1 MKTIYLECNMGAA
14 GDMLAAAL
22 LELHPD
28 RQGFINR
35 LNDLGL
41 PGVRFEAE
49 SSVKC
54 GITGTHMRITV
65 NGVEEESY
73 DGHEHDHEHN
83 DCEHDDHHHE
93 HDCEHGEYHH
103 EHEHEH
109 NHEHYEHGNEHSD
122 HEHIN
127 EHHVHECNECIE
139 GYDHSHCDDN
149 CDHHHEHEHELGHGH
164 EHSEHC
170 HEHEHEHEHEHG
182 EHCHEHDNCEHT
194 HEHEH
199 THSHHHAHYGLKDIE
214 HTVSHLNLP
223 DKVRSDV
230 LSVYR
235 LIAEAESYAHGRPID
250 EIHFHE
256 VGSLDAIADITAV
269 CLLINELAP
278 ERIIASPIHVGC
290 GQVRCAHGVLP
301 VPAPATAWILKE
313 VPTYGGEVRGELCTP
328 TGAALIKHFADEFGA
343 QPAMRIRNIGYGCGK
358 KNFEWANCIR
368 AMLGETAMNRDSVVE
383 LSCNLD
389 DMTPEAV
396 GFAMERLFEAGALDV
411 YTLPAGMKKNRP
423 GILLTCI
430 CRHEQREEM
439 VKTMF
444 MHTTTLGIRESE
456 CNRYVLNRK
465 VETLCTEY
473 GSIRVKKAEGWG
485 VKREKLEYDDL
496 AAIARKNGISLA
508 QAEELAMK

>member
-28 RQGFINR
+28 RQGFIKR

-41 PGVRFEAE
+41 LGVRFEAE
-49 SSVKC
+49 RSVKC

-65 NGVEEESY
+65 NGAEEESY
-73 DGHEHDHEHN
+73 DGHEHAHEHSH
-83 DCEHDDHHHE
+83 EHEH
-93 HDCEHGEYHH
+93 HDCEHGDHH
-103 EHEHEH
+103 HDHDCEHS
-109 NHEHYEHGNEHSD
+109 HEHYDCEHG
-122 HEHIN
+122 
-127 EHHVHECNECIE
+127 
-139 GYDHSHCDDN
+139 
-149 CDHHHEHEHELGHGH
+149 
-164 EHSEHC
+164 
-170 HEHEHEHEHEHG
+170 
-182 EHCHEHDNCEHT
+182 
-194 HEHEH
+194 HEH
-199 THSHHHAHYGLKDIE
+199 THSHEHHHAHYGLKDIE
-214 HTVSHLNLP
+214 HTVSHLNLT

-235 LIAEAESYAHGRPID
+235 LIAEAESHAHGSPID

-278 ERIIASPIHVGC
+278 ERIITSPIHVGC

-301 VPAPATAWILKE
+301 VPAPATAWILKD

-343 QPAMRIRNIGYGCGK
+343 QPTMRILNIGYGCGK
-358 KNFEWANCIR
+358 KDFEWANCIR
-368 AMLGETAMNRDSVVE
+368 AMLGETTMNRDSVVE

-423 GILLTCI
+423 GVLLTCI
-430 CRHEQREEM
+430 CRHEQRDEL

-444 MHTTTLGIRESE
+444 MHTTTLGIRERE
-456 CNRYVLNRK
+456 CNRYILDRK

-485 VKREKLEYDDL
+485 VKREKPEYDDL
-496 AAIARKNGISLA
+496 AAVARKCGISIA
-508 QAEELAMK
+508 QAEDLAVK

>member
-28 RQGFINR
+28 RQGFMKR
-35 LNDLGL
+35 LNALGL

-49 SSVKC
+49 RSVKC

-65 NGVEEESY
+65 NGDEEESY
-73 DGHEHDHEHN
+73 DEHEHDHEHGYHHHEHDHENSHEHHEHNDHEHIYEHHEHECHECVEEYDHGHCDEDYEHHHEHEQEHGNCEYSHEHGEHHYEHSHEHHEHN
-83 DCEHDDHHHE
+83 DCEH
-93 HDCEHGEYHH
+93 
-103 EHEHEH
+103 
-109 NHEHYEHGNEHSD
+109 
-122 HEHIN
+122 
-127 EHHVHECNECIE
+127 
-139 GYDHSHCDDN
+139 
-149 CDHHHEHEHELGHGH
+149 GH
-164 EHSEHC
+164 EH
-170 HEHEHEHEHEHG
+170 
-182 EHCHEHDNCEHT
+182 
-194 HEHEH
+194 HEH
-199 THSHHHAHYGLKDIE
+199 THSHGHHHAHYGLKDIE
-214 HTVSHLNLP
+214 HTVSHLDLP
-223 DKVRSDV
+223 NKVRSDV

-235 LIAEAESYAHGRPID
+235 LIAEAESHAHGRPID

-278 ERIIASPIHVGC
+278 ARIIASPIHVGC

-301 VPAPATAWILKE
+301 VPAPATAWILKD
-313 VPTYGGEVRGELCTP
+313 VPTYGGKVRGELCTP

-358 KNFEWANCIR
+358 KDFEWANCIR
-368 AMLGETAMNRDSVVE
+368 AMLGETTMNCDSVVE

-423 GILLTCI
+423 GVLLTCI
-430 CRHEQREEM
+430 CHHEQRDEL

-456 CNRYVLNRK
+456 CNRYILDRK
-465 VETLCTEY
+465 VETLRTEY
-473 GSIRVKKAEGWG
+473 GSIRVKTAEGWG
-485 VKREKLEYDDL
+485 VKREKPEYDDL
-496 AAIARKNGISLA
+496 AAVARKYGISLA
-508 QAEELAMK
+508 QAEKYIMK